1 LVGGGALLG
10 RRRLHAA
17 PEIGTGF
24 EKAFSRGLTMNRY
37 HSPHPTHGVANQM
50 DRPISSRAFA
60 MIVAVSL
67 IAGTALAFL
76 L

>member
-1 LVGGGALLG
+1 
-10 RRRLHAA
+10 
-17 PEIGTGF
+17 
-24 EKAFSRGLTMNRY
+24 MNRS
-37 HSPHPTHGVANQM
+37 HSPHFTRGVANQM